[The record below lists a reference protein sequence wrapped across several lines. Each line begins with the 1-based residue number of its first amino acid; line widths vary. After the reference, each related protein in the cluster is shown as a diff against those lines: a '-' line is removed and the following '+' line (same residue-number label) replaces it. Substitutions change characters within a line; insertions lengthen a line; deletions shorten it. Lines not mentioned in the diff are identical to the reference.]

1 MKKTIQLIVFLLLA
15 GMQLGLAQKREVSG
29 TVTDAA
35 DGSPLP
41 GVTVVVKGTNVGTS
55 TDVKGHY
62 VLKNV
67 ETDAVLVFS
76 FVGMKKQ
83 EINSGTR
90 KVIDVKMEQETERLE
105 QVVVTALGIKRQK
118 RDLGYST
125 VNVSNR
131 ELVKARALN
140 VAVGLQ
146 GKVPGLNITGLNSGV
161 FEDVKINLRGI
172 RSLTGSNNPMLL
184 LDGVPVDLSFLSSL
198 NPNDI
203 ESVNV
208 LKGTSA
214 AAIYGPDARNGVI
227 VVTTKAG
234 GENAKPEITVSNSTQ
249 FTRVAMFPKFQ
260 NTFGSGGY
268 GDYIPYENWS
278 YGPAYDGS
286 EVVLGEVLPDGSV
299 QKVKYAPIKNNRR
312 KFFKTGMTMQN
323 DISYLAKDFFLSI
336 QDAVIK
342 GVVPDDRNRRTGIR
356 LNASKAYKIFTV
368 NFNSN
373 YVQSNYN
380 VFDDQAM
387 SDYYSANNVGLNDGL
402 MNLIFSTQAHVPLTS
417 YKNYKNN
424 PFATYDNYYNRY
436 GINPYIA
443 LDTWRRKG
451 KKQDLITSIDFKLSP
466 TGWWDV
472 NYRAAMTY
480 RTEEYKVQTRLLT
493 VTEYG
498 EHRELSDIP
507 QRVEDYSYVQN
518 RLSSELYMNFHK
530 TFGDF
535 KGSLLVGTYVRDV
548 DTKEMQLTG
557 DKLIIED
564 LFNVSARPGEL
575 GGGSNKF
582 RTRMLSFY
590 GSLSLNYKNFVNLE
604 VTGRNDK
611 TSVLDPQNN
620 SFFYPGVNLSLVL
633 TDAIPVLKSDVL
645 NFLKLRGSWN
655 KTGNADIDPYSLSA
669 TAVQILGFPY
679 AGLPGYSINSTSF
692 DPLLKP
698 EFVKSIEVGFEASFL
713 DNRIMLDATYYNQ
726 ENSNQIVSVRV
737 PRSTGYSFA
746 NVNAASFKNFGFEA
760 QLKLTPLVRFRGW
773 DFNLGTNFT
782 YNDSKVT
789 SIFGDLEELGV
800 GGYYMAGNQAVVG
813 KPAFVFSAKDYKRD
827 PEGRVIVDA
836 TTGVPQIDETNKIF
850 GRTMPKYILGLNPT
864 ITWRGVT
871 IAATFEYKGGY
882 YAFNMIGADMAWT
895 GVSERTAANHR
906 ERFVFPNSVYEDPK
920 NPGKFVPNENLTIT
934 NVNDFWTGDNYR
946 NVGTNFLTSANSW
959 RFREF
964 SVSYDLPQSLLRRQ
978 KVIQGITIGFT
989 GRNLALWLPKSNV
1002 YGDPDFQGNVMTND
1016 YNNVSGVG
1024 DATVNPPTRSFGGTI
1039 TVKF

>member
-1 MKKTIQLIVFLLLA
+1 MKKTIQLIVFLLLT
-15 GMQLGLAQKREVSG
+15 GVQLGLAQKREVSG

-67 ETDAVLVFS
+67 EADAVLVFS

-83 EINSGTR
+83 EINSGMR

-125 VNVSNR
+125 VNVTNR

-146 GKVPGLNITGLNSGV
+146 GKVPGLNITGLNSSV

-172 RSLTGSNNPMLL
+172 RSLTGDNNPMLL
-184 LDGVPVDLSFLSSL
+184 LDGVPVALGFLSSL

-227 VVTTKAG
+227 VVTTKVGAEG
-234 GENAKPEITVSNSTQ
+234 AKPEITISNSTQ
-249 FTRVAMFPKFQ
+249 FSQVSMFPKFQ
-260 NTFGSGGY
+260 TEFGSGGY

-286 EVVLGEVLPDGSV
+286 EVVLGETLPDGSV
-299 QKVKYAPIKNNRR
+299 QKVKYSPIKNNRR

-323 DISYLAKDFFLSI
+323 DVSYLAKDFFLSV
-336 QDAVIK
+336 QDALIK
-342 GVVPDDRNRRTGIR
+342 GVVPNDRNRRTGIR
-356 LNASKAYKIFTV
+356 LNASKTYKIFTV

-373 YVQSNYN
+373 YIQSNYD
-380 VFDDQAM
+380 VFDDTAM

-417 YKNYKNN
+417 YKDYKNN
-424 PFATYDNYYNRY
+424 AFATYDNYYNRY

-466 TGWWDV
+466 TGWWDI

-480 RTEEYKVQTRLLT
+480 RTEQYKVKTLLRT

-498 EHRELSDIP
+498 EHRGISTIP

-530 TFGDF
+530 TLGDF
-535 KGSLLVGTYVRDV
+535 KGNLLVGTYVRDV
-548 DTKEMQLTG
+548 DTKSMNMIG
-557 DKLIIED
+557 DRLIVED

-575 GGGSNKF
+575 TGGSDKY
-582 RTRMLSFY
+582 RVRMLSFY
-590 GSLSLNYKNFVNLE
+590 GSLTLNYKNFVNLE

-611 TSVLDPQNN
+611 TSVLDPKHN
-620 SFFYPGVNLSLVL
+620 SFFYPGVSASVVL
-633 TDAIPVLKSDVL
+633 TDAIPAIKSDVF
-645 NFLKLRGSWN
+645 NFFKLRASWN
-655 KTGNADIDPYSLSA
+655 KTGNADIDPYLLSA
-669 TAVQILGFPY
+669 TSAQILGFPY
-679 AGLPGYSINSTSF
+679 AGLPGYSINSTSY

-698 EFVKSIEVGFEASFL
+698 EFVKSIEFGFEASLL
-713 DNRIMLDATYYNQ
+713 DNRVTLDMTYYNQ
-726 ENSNQIVSVRV
+726 KNTNQIVRVRV

-746 NVNAASFKNFGFEA
+746 YLNAASFKNFGFEA
-760 QLKLTPLVRFRGW
+760 QLKLTPLVRFGEW
-773 DFNLGTNFT
+773 DFNLGTSFT
-782 YNDSKVT
+782 YNDSKVL
-789 SIFGDLEELGV
+789 SIFGDLEELSV
-800 GGYYMAGNQAVVG
+800 GGFYAASNQAVVG
-813 KPAFVFSAKDYKRD
+813 KPAFVFSAKDYQRD

-836 TTGVPQIDETNKIF
+836 GTGLPKVDETNKIF
-850 GRTMPKYILGLNPT
+850 GRTMPKYIMGLNPT
-864 ITWRGVT
+864 ITWRGLT
-871 IAATFEYKGGY
+871 ISATFEYKGGY

-895 GVSERTAANHR
+895 GVSERTGANHR

-920 NPGKFVPNENLTIT
+920 NPGKYIPNENVTIT
-934 NVNDFWTGDNYR
+934 DVNDFWTGDNYR
-946 NVGTNFLTSANSW
+946 TVGTNFLTSADSW

-964 SVSYDLPQSLLRRQ
+964 SISYDLPQSLIGKQ
-978 KVIQGITIGFT
+978 NVIKGVTIAFT

-1002 YGDPDFQGNVMTND
+1002 YGDPDFQGSYFSD
-1016 YNNVSGVG
+1016 QRNVSGVG